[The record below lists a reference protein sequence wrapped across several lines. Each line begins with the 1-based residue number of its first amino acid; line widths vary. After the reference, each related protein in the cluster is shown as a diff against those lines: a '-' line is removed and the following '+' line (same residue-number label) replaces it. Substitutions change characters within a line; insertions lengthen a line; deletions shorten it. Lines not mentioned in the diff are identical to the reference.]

1 METSSPW
8 EMFTPPQ
15 KKMKGKNSLTA
26 KNKQTADS
34 ITGISAKSKD

>member
-8 EMFTPPQ
+8 EMFSH
-15 KKMKGKNSLTA
+15 KKKKGRKNNFTA

-34 ITGISAKSKD
+34 ITSISAESKD